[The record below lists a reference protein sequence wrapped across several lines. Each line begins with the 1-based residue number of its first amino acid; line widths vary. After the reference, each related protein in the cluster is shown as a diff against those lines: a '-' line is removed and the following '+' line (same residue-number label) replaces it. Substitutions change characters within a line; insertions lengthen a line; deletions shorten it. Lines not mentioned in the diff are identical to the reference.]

1 MEEVS
6 NSQQLLA
13 LSLGDEVDL
22 FHVKI
27 SGQQILLVRHQ
38 RTLYCFRL
46 ESGPNGPWRLQ
57 WSRERFFDGT
67 SVRDLRHSLFVT
79 DSGWLLLRNRN
90 GLQFYR
96 LEGNELTPQVYASA
110 AWYHSMYGWN
120 EPGTV
125 FLMGHFY
132 TDRERIGVLSRNKR
146 GSVRLEQMVES
157 AVLAG
162 GAQPLWQLSGPSEVP
177 DTWKQKTTHLQLA
190 LVDGSNQSAIIERAA
205 PAKLTLHKFT
215 ENNQLQTIAHFDD
228 VPFTYADKECI
239 VFGHFLGDT
248 EKDFLHF
255 TNSGLTLY
263 ERIGNTFRAAL
274 QDPSFGISAFGWTE
288 QHWRTIN
295 LIDGDGDAKDQLWL
309 SGPQGIAGYRVSTAG
324 VEKISTNYELPDDAR
339 FARKVAIIPVGAQ
352 SMVVAVAGKTLMS
365 FALPSARSVNAVNVP
380 EIGENGS
387 TNDEVGSSDPIFT
400 NNPRVGPV
408 VEGSLAEQ
416 LDTSVLVEP
425 INPFEG
431 NLNFALPLLRVGK
444 LLSII
449 TTKHVFYREADSAG
463 TMGRGWSLGID
474 CIFVD
479 RRDSIFEEDHRY
491 YLSKDGSTT
500 LLTPTEG
507 ASFQLEDNNRTMVSH
522 DRTGNKW
529 EIVYDDGQVYTY
541 GSDTSIKWDIGSED
555 WPFVLDERKYGN
567 RKDQVIPSI
576 WYLTHHNDR
585 EGDQWMHYTYRE
597 QSGSRD
603 LLLNTITTSGGA
615 SLQMSYSQQF
625 GETLFTSFAIN
636 TPSYSQ
642 TVSLQY
648 VEVEGQVS
656 LRRITQAGKTV
667 LQFAYGGPGG
677 TMNEIVYPNGLMA
690 KFDYTQLQIDPD
702 ILMNRFE
709 TFSQPRAEYG
719 PSYLLVCDVTAHGQ
733 VRVRMR
739 DFLGSDTIPVAGSPI
754 PALGKRPVIQYEV
767 FTGETYF
774 AVLLYHGQEKE
785 QELCLFSS
793 EENVWQADPSYINLP
808 HDTAIRSGQDF
819 LLAIQSQRV
828 TVIER
833 SNGKWKAQKPFAH
846 EKTALLFYFS
856 HGFLTYDD
864 QLLKIHTR
872 GNGQWLPVDLELASD
887 LITTSSAVFDHF
899 QHAQPVL
906 DNLKAGILPDALSMY
921 HNVVVFRSLAL
932 EGTRLYCRLHLLH
945 LNRNHRVARREV
957 IQLLIED
964 LSSYTFNPPEIEGN
978 VFQFGYR
985 LEGTKFRLKV
995 LEHTGKVMEEID
1007 KIKQQIEEDIR
1018 DQPNAPEREKER
1030 YRQESHAK
1038 LSEEL
1043 AELHRNVT
1051 AQVPFAIDPGKFG
1064 VITNA
1069 AYIIAASHKVRYDG
1083 VAWNEERIPQSE
1095 ITLDRVS
1102 VELGSKYRLMRAH
1115 QNATFDLVGPDGS
1128 VVFNTET
1135 RDASELQIRYPAY
1148 LATHRNGSTVQLYD
1162 FDRARQTNLPADE
1175 TLSVTSNQLAV
1186 ISTTGDG
1193 KALLVRSM
1201 KAFRVTL
1208 QNVVYRH
1215 TLLDSQTG
1223 QRKLSYFYD
1232 FDPRTAKP
1240 YGTDFLMTDV
1250 QITPGS
1256 RSAPYGWFQEQ
1267 YDAANSTRSTKSVFS
1282 SDGKLVKV
1290 VAQSTLTD
1298 EQHKPLDLD
1307 GILTGRDGR
1316 TVIADLRP
1324 YKLSQNVVSYYG
1336 FEPYERNFNAA
1347 LPASKRWTWSQGA
1360 VREED
1365 GNHFLR
1371 LGHRSSLSGV
1381 FHPTN
1386 PVGTLIVS
1394 CWLRSVNASNA
1405 IGSALSVHQNSKTIN
1420 GEVRFVMDG
1429 WNFVEA
1435 FAESTARFEIQVSSD
1450 SDFVLDVDHLRVTPA
1465 HLNTEVY
1472 IYDHLLA
1479 VKRSTL
1485 LSSGLLAH
1493 HLHDAFG
1500 NEVGRITE
1508 NGMVDSL
1515 TLRSRVHNSRVEFK
1529 SAIGELLRTTRSN
1542 SYSGSLKY
1550 IPQTLVLRFRYAAI
1564 DSGVVTVKF
1573 DARSFTL
1580 ELSKGSESLR
1590 ERNHSVRI
1598 PGEGEL
1604 AIFCTRDRYSVWVDG
1619 ELKMENFAEEI
1630 RFQRY
1635 EIQSAKGNVW
1645 EAIMLYDAGVSVI
1658 YSTGFGLPKQLVEL
1672 KSAALVVIQEILY
1685 DELNRPAIKTKWTE
1699 IDASSAPELFGYRHD
1714 FVRNETDFWKTERL
1728 QGLVAELNVDCEG
1741 YAYSRT
1747 VYANT
1752 PLDDIKTVQSFPG
1765 KQFSTRGAFAKHFD
1779 RPTRID
1785 FLENLFPAGKGFR
1798 YEYER
1803 YPDQAVTVTV
1813 SVQDRKM
1820 AYYVRTHHGD
1830 HRLTTYQYDSEGRL
1844 VLQLP
1849 PSYHEEADTYSM
1861 TSPFLEGTF
1870 SSDQLQLQHAWGTRY
1885 EFDRTSGLV
1894 SSKRTP
1900 DAGTVRY
1907 LYTPEGLL
1915 RFVVRQKQR
1924 TAMYFTYSPVGELA
1938 QKGVIEL
1945 GLADL
1950 KNLLP
1955 NDSDLPVS
1963 SNAVLFNHNPT
1974 DLAPQHR
1981 HRVQSSRKVTN
1992 EHTLSELLLFDHHE
2006 HLIAST
2012 LYSTSNSSH
2021 SLPIAYKYRNN
2032 LIHELH
2038 YPISVRGK
2046 NFRLRYD
2053 YDARGKVV
2061 GLVNVASGEKYV
2073 VIENN
2078 SLGLPKTMTLQPG
2091 SPHAYSRKFTY
2102 NQPGYLT
2109 QIMDPYLTES
2119 IDYTGHGYGGLPI
2132 GDGTVQTT
2140 RFNATWHADSESR
2153 LLELKST
2160 HFGTT
2165 PRAKLCFGA
2174 LKSAGLIDT
2183 SGRPARSLYPALELN
2198 LPTLCRLGAYGHRV
2212 ASLLNERGF
2221 PQIYGHMYDYGN
2233 HRQLIRAKYF
2243 QNPDEAQLEPL
2254 RSSSLAKVNGL
2265 NTTTAAVVWNRL
2277 VEAGFI
2283 HRDCRSVREI
2293 DCHGLPGK
2301 SLLHPVIQQHPNGA
2315 ALGALL
2321 LRMMATG
2328 KRLTE
2333 SVFRQLC
2340 TTWYRD
2346 GVVDPD
2352 AVTCNSLWSTLLN
2365 NGFVGTDTNG
2375 LEAISPELRTLLK
2388 DYILHL
2394 PAIVEVLYRQHGT
2407 ALGLNS
2413 GDVQSYGI
2421 DGNGN
2426 HRHFY
2431 TGFRRYRLEYVK
2443 RTNKIAAVYRTDLA
2457 SDDQLEVRFPMDHNE
2472 DGSVTRALHKGIER
2486 IVYDTLLNRATEIT
2500 LTDGRRVVFDYNV
2513 RGQRLSKRC
2522 YDQSGKLLR
2531 KKHYVRDVQGKP
2543 LIEYEARYD
2552 GDNATGNGEV
2562 RATIFLYADDRLIGF
2577 LRDDQFY
2584 SVALD
2589 HEGSVRLVV
2598 RNGEIVAAYDYLSY
2612 GELLRSY
2619 GEDANGQ
2626 LDYRYTGKEWDEE
2639 TRLYDFHARL
2649 YDPELGRFF
2658 QMDPKEQYASPYVY
2672 TGNSPISLVDPDGQF
2687 AFIVAVVVLASAGA
2701 YLGAAAA
2708 NNSWNPAKWNLKQAL
2723 LGGLIGGLIGGFA
2736 PAGFAGSFAVL
2747 SGAIGTV
2754 GATAVMT
2761 VTTAGFGYL
2770 SIASA
2775 NSSWDPRK
2783 WHWSQPGTWNA
2794 LFAGSISGGGLF
2806 NAVGKLHSIFQSAT
2820 VMQRVGLTI
2829 LTTGVTGGF
2838 LLYGGSRAN
2847 DGNLVFWKWDW
2858 SKPGTVW
2865 GAVEGTSFGLTLTPH
2880 LVAAV
2885 PEIVKRVEK
2894 LKEIGRA
2901 LRESSSGGN
2910 LEAIGTMV
2918 KAELLAWRKIYSDIK
2933 GRDMVRFGLSNDLH
2947 KKAQSRLEMHLG
2959 SAINPKGAMELID
2972 KVLEA
2977 EELIG
2982 ALLKK
2987 NRRSISFYG
2996 STTLPSAL
3004 SNVSQLATGFPA
3016 EENLLFMVSG
3026 TDRVFH
3032 WLNRLFHGLFGG
3044 SSKYG
3049 SFYQATHTNVQHFSR
3064 EESAER
3070 KKSFVI
3076 PNCFIRTSDT
3086 FDRIVCYEQ
3095 PGVSFIFPHNH
3106 TEPTIAE
3113 DNYSWCYPVEYE
3125 GHPSV
3130 ACSGSTSSYIF
3141 TPYRGHVNYL
3151 DHVNG
3156 TLTLLLVLPAIARS
3170 VVSFV
3175 GSMVTGKVLSTNSS
3189 EIVSSDEQ
3197 TNLKRQLH
3205 RLHRVIDGHVKLLG
3219 SSVEC
3224 EWFKSIAE
3232 DIEDDVRTFVGSVG
3246 PSRVAYQELIDRI
3259 WALEEELLE
3268 TQDIV
3273 ATMHNDH
3280 SLRSEPLQKVD
3291 FLPSAI
3297 SNLAASGML
3306 MPLDK
3311 FMFRLLR

>member
-6 NSQQLLA
+6 NPQQLLA

-27 SGQQILLVRHQ
+27 SGQQILLVRHR
-38 RTLYCFRL
+38 RTLHCFRL
-46 ESGPNGPWRLQ
+46 ESGPNDPWRLQ
-57 WSRERFFDGT
+57 WSRESFFDGT
-67 SVRDLRHSLFVT
+67 SVRDLRHSLLVT

-96 LEGNELTPQVYASA
+96 LEGKELTPQVYATA

-162 GAQPLWQLSGPSEVP
+162 STQPLWQLSGTAEVP

-190 LVDGSNQSAIIERAA
+190 LVDGSNQSAIIERTT
-205 PAKLTLHKFT
+205 PAKLTIHKFT

-239 VFGHFLGDT
+239 VFGHFVGDT
-248 EKDFLHF
+248 EKDLLHF
-255 TNSGLTLY
+255 GNSGLTLY
-263 ERIGNTFRAAL
+263 ERTGNTFRTAL
-274 QDPSFGISAFGWTE
+274 QDSSFGISAFGWTE

-295 LIDGDGDAKDQLWL
+295 LIDDDGDAKDQLWL

-324 VEKISTNYELPDDAR
+324 AERISSDYEFPDDAR
-339 FARKVAIIPVGAQ
+339 FARKVAIIPGEAQ
-352 SMVVAVAGKTLMS
+352 PIVVAVAGRALMS
-365 FALPSARSVNAVNVP
+365 FGLPSPRSANVANVP
-380 EIGENGS
+380 EIGRNES
-387 TNDEVGSSDPIFT
+387 INDEVSPDSSEPIFS
-400 NNPRVGPV
+400 NNPRGGPV
-408 VEGSLAEQ
+408 MEGSLAEQ
-416 LDTSVLVEP
+416 LDTSMLVEP

-431 NLNFALPLLRVGK
+431 NLNFGLPLLLVGK

-449 TTKHVFYREADSAG
+449 TTKHIFYRETDSVG
-463 TMGRGWSLGID
+463 TMGRGWSVGID

-507 ASFQLEDNNRTMVSH
+507 TSFQLEDNNRTMVSH
-522 DRTGNKW
+522 DRAGNKW
-529 EIVYDDGQVYTY
+529 VIVYDDGQVYTY
-541 GSDTSIKWDIGSED
+541 GTDASIKWDIGSED
-555 WPFVLDERKYGN
+555 WPFVLDERKYGD
-567 RKDQVIPSI
+567 RKDQMIPST
-576 WYLTHHNDR
+576 WYLIHHSDR

-603 LLLNTITTSGGA
+603 LLLNTITTSGGS
-615 SLQMSYSQQF
+615 SLQMSYSPQF
-625 GETLFTSFAIN
+625 GETLFTSFTIN
-636 TPSYSQ
+636 TPNYSQ
-642 TVSLQY
+642 TVSLEY

-667 LQFAYGGPGG
+667 LQFTYGGPGG
-677 TMNEIVYPNGLMA
+677 TMNEIVYSNGLMA
-690 KFDYTQLQIDPD
+690 RLDYTQLQIDPD

-719 PSYLLVCDVTAHGQ
+719 PSYLLICDVTAHGQ

-754 PALGKRPVIQYEV
+754 PVLGKRPVIQYEV

-774 AVLLYHGQEKE
+774 AVLLYHGSEMK

-793 EENVWQADPSYINLP
+793 EQNVWQADPSYINLP

-833 SNGKWKAQKPFAH
+833 SNGKWKAHKPFAH
-846 EKTALLFYFS
+846 EKSALLFYFS
-856 HGFLTYDD
+856 HGFLTYND

-872 GNGQWLPVDLELASD
+872 GNGQWVPVDLELASD
-887 LITTSSAVFDHF
+887 LIKTSSAVFDRF
-899 QHAQPVL
+899 QHPQPVL

-921 HNVVVFRSLAL
+921 HNVVVFRSLSL
-932 EGTRLYCRLHLLH
+932 EDTRLYCRLHLLH

-964 LSSYTFNPPEIEGN
+964 LSSYTFNPPDIEGN

-985 LEGTKFRLKV
+985 LEGNKFRLKV
-995 LEHTGKVMEEID
+995 LEHTGKIIEEID

-1038 LSEEL
+1038 LAEEL

-1064 VITNA
+1064 VIINA
-1069 AYIIAASHKVRYDG
+1069 GYIITASHKVRFDG

-1102 VELGSKYRLMRAH
+1102 VELGTKCRLMRAH

-1135 RDASELQIRYPAY
+1135 RDANELQIRYPAY
-1148 LATHRNGSTVQLYD
+1148 LAIHRNGSVVQLYD
-1162 FDRARQTNLPADE
+1162 FDRAKQTNLPADE
-1175 TLSVTSNQLAV
+1175 TLSVNSNQLAV

-1208 QNVVYRH
+1208 QNVVYCH
-1215 TLLDSQTG
+1215 TLTDSQRG
-1223 QRKLSYFYD
+1223 HRKLSYFYD

-1240 YGTDFLMTDV
+1240 YGAGFLMTDV

-1282 SDGKLVKV
+1282 SDGKFVKV
-1290 VAQSTLTD
+1290 MAQSTSSD

-1324 YKLSQNVVSYYG
+1324 YKLSQNVVAYYG
-1336 FEPYERNFNAA
+1336 FEPYERNSNGT
-1347 LPASKRWTWSQGA
+1347 LPASKRWIWSQGA

-1365 GNHFLR
+1365 GNHFLH
-1371 LGHRSSLSGV
+1371 LGHSSTLSGV

-1405 IGSALSVHQNSKTIN
+1405 IGSAVSVHQNSKTLN
-1420 GEVRFVMDG
+1420 GEVRFAMDG

-1435 FAESTARFEIQVSSD
+1435 FVESTARFEITVSTDSD
-1450 SDFVLDVDHLRVTPA
+1450 SVLDVDHLRVTPA

-1508 NGMVDSL
+1508 KGMVDSL

-1529 SAIGELLRTTRSN
+1529 SATGELLRTTRSN

-1550 IPQTLVLRFRYAAI
+1550 IPQTLVLRFRYAAVE
-1564 DSGVVTVKF
+1564 SGAVTVKF

-1580 ELSKGSESLR
+1580 ALSKGSESLR
-1590 ERNHSVRI
+1590 ERDHSVRT

-1604 AIFCTRDRYSVWVDG
+1604 AIFCTRNRYSVWVDG
-1619 ELKMENFAEEI
+1619 ELKMENLAEEI
-1630 RFQRY
+1630 QFKQY
-1635 EIQSAKGNVW
+1635 QIQSAKANVW
-1645 EAIMLYDAGVSVI
+1645 EAIMLYDVGVSVI
-1658 YSTGFGLPKQLVEL
+1658 YSTGFGLPKQMVEL
-1672 KSAALVVIQEILY
+1672 KSPASVVIQEILY

-1699 IDASSAPELFGYRHD
+1699 IDASSMPELFGYRHD
-1714 FVRNETDFWKTERL
+1714 FVRNETEFWKTERL

-1747 VYANT
+1747 VYGDS
-1752 PLDDIKTVQSFPG
+1752 PLDDSKTIQSFPG

-1785 FLENLFPAGKGFR
+1785 FLENLFPPGKGFR

-1803 YPDQAVTVTV
+1803 YPDQAVAVTV
-1813 SVQDRKM
+1813 SSQDRKV

-1830 HRLTTYQYDSEGRL
+1830 HRLTTYQYDSDGRL

-1870 SSDQLQLQHAWGTRY
+1870 SAEQLQLQHAWGTRY

-1915 RFVVRQKQR
+1915 RFVVRQEQR
-1924 TAMYFTYSPVGELA
+1924 TAMYFTYSPVGELTL
-1938 QKGVIEL
+1938 KGVIEL

-1950 KNLLP
+1950 NNLLP

-1963 SNAVLFNHNPT
+1963 SNVVLFDHNPT

-1992 EHTLSELLLFDHHE
+1992 EHTLSELLLFDHRE
-2006 HLIAST
+2006 NLIAST
-2012 LYSTSNSSH
+2012 LYSTTNSSH
-2021 SLPIAYKYRNN
+2021 SVPIAYKYRQN
-2032 LIHELH
+2032 LVHELH

-2046 NFRLRYD
+2046 SFRLRYD

-2078 SLGLPKTMTLQPG
+2078 SLGLPKMMTLQPG
-2091 SPHAYSRKFTY
+2091 SAHAYSRKFTY
-2102 NQPGYLT
+2102 NQPDYLT

-2132 GDGTVQTT
+2132 GDGTVQTM
-2140 RFNATWHADSESR
+2140 RFNATWHANSESR
-2153 LLELKST
+2153 LLALKAT
-2160 HFGTT
+2160 HFGSS

-2174 LKSAGLIDT
+2174 LKSSGLIDT
-2183 SGRPARSLYPALELN
+2183 SGRPTRSLYPALELN
-2198 LPTLCRLGAYGHRV
+2198 LPSVCRLGAYGHRV
-2212 ASLLNERGF
+2212 ASLLNGRGF

-2243 QNPDEAQLEPL
+2243 QNQDEAQLEPL
-2254 RSSSLAKVNGL
+2254 RSASLAKVSGL
-2265 NTTTAAVVWNRL
+2265 NATTAAVVWNRL
-2277 VEAGFI
+2277 VEAGFV
-2283 HRDCRSVREI
+2283 HRDCRSIREV

-2301 SLLHPVIQQHPNGA
+2301 SLLHPVIRQHPNGA

-2321 LRMMATG
+2321 LRMMATR

-2333 SVFRQLC
+2333 SVFQQLC
-2340 TTWYRD
+2340 INWYRD

-2352 AVTCNSLWSTLLN
+2352 ALACNSLWSTLLN

-2388 DYILHL
+2388 DYIPQL
-2394 PAIVEVLYRQHGT
+2394 PDIVEVLYRQLYGT
-2407 ALGLNS
+2407 SLGLNS

-2431 TGFRRYRLEYVK
+2431 TGFRRYRLEYVE

-2457 SDDQLEVRFPMDHNE
+2457 SDDLLEVRFPMDHNE

-2543 LIEYEARYD
+2543 LIEYEARYG
-2552 GDNATGNGEV
+2552 GDNSPGNGEV
-2562 RATIFLYADDRLIGF
+2562 RATIFLYADDRLVGF

-2619 GEDANGQ
+2619 GEDPNGQ

-2672 TGNSPISLVDPDGQF
+2672 AGNSPISLVDPDGQF
-2687 AFIVAVVVLASAGA
+2687 AFIVAVIAFAAVGA

-2708 NNSWNPAKWNLKQAL
+2708 NNSWNPAKWNFKRAL
-2723 LGGLIGGLIGGFA
+2723 LGGLIGGLVGGFA

-2775 NSSWDPRK
+2775 NGSWDPRK
-2783 WHWSQPGTWNA
+2783 WDWSQPGTWNA
-2794 LFAGSISGGGLF
+2794 LFTGSISGGGLF
-2806 NAVGKLHSIFQSAT
+2806 NAVGKIHSIFQSAT
-2820 VMQRVGLTI
+2820 VLNRVGLTV

-2838 LLYGGSRAN
+2838 LVYGGSQAN
-2847 DGNLVFWKWDW
+2847 NGSLVFWQWDW

-2865 GAVEGTSFGLTLTPH
+2865 GAVEGSSFGLTLTPH
-2880 LVAAV
+2880 LVTTV
-2885 PEIVKRVEK
+2885 PEIVKRIEK
-2894 LKEIGRA
+2894 LK
-2901 LRESSSGGN
+2901 
-2910 LEAIGTMV
+2910 AIGKTLKESTTGANLAAISTTV
-2918 KAELLAWRKIYSDIK
+2918 KEELQAWRKIYSDIK
-2933 GRDMVRFGLSNDLH
+2933 GRDIVRFGLSKDLY
-2947 KKAQSRLEMHLG
+2947 KKAQSRAQMHLT
-2959 SAINPKGAMELID
+2959 NPKEAMALID
-2972 KVLEA
+2972 NVLA
-2977 EELIG
+2977 VEELIG
-2982 ALLKK
+2982 GLLKK
-2987 NRRSISFYG
+2987 NRRSISFSG
-2996 STTLPSAL
+2996 STMFPLAL
-3004 SNVSQLATGFPA
+3004 SNTTG
-3016 EENLLFMVSG
+3016 
-3026 TDRVFH
+3026 
-3032 WLNRLFHGLFGG
+3032 
-3044 SSKYG
+3044 
-3049 SFYQATHTNVQHFSR
+3049 TNVQHFR

-3086 FDRIVCYEQ
+3086 LDRIVCYEH
-3095 PGVSFIFPHNH
+3095 PGVSFIFPHQH
-3106 TEPTIAE
+3106 TEPTMAE
-3113 DNYSWCYPVEYE
+3113 DSYSWCYPVEYE

-3141 TPYRGHVNYL
+3141 TPRGHVNYL
-3151 DHVNG
+3151 DHVNV

-3175 GSMVTGKVLSTNSS
+3175 GAMLPGKAPCTNSP
-3189 EIVSSDEQ
+3189 EIVSVDEQ
-3197 TNLKRQLH
+3197 TNLKSQLQ
-3205 RLHRVIDGHVKLLG
+3205 RLHRAIDGHVKLLG
-3219 SSVEC
+3219 NSVEC
-3224 EWFKSIAE
+3224 RWIKSIAE
-3232 DIEDDVRTFVGSVG
+3232 DIEDDVRAFAGRVG

-3259 WALEEELLE
+3259 RALEEELLE

-3273 ATMHNDH
+3273 QGPIHNDH
-3280 SLRSEPLQKVD
+3280 PLRTEPFRYEPLPDGARWGPETCSSELTLEEECQG
-3291 FLPSAI
+3291 STTI
-3297 SNLAASGML
+3297 HY
-3306 MPLDK
+3306 
-3311 FMFRLLR
+3311 